1 MNMGGI
7 GPLEMILLGVIAL
20 IVVGPEK
27 LPEMAR
33 KAGKMIHDFRVYA
46 SGMTQELGIDQ
57 GLALG
62 ISAEDITGTPARAAP
77 ATPVYNGST
86 AASAA
91 PTAGVVA
98 TAVKSAAPARVD
110 ADSLLPPY

>member
-33 KAGKMIHDFRVYA
+33 KAGKMIHDFRIYA
-46 SGMTQELGIDQ
+46 SGVTQELGIDQ
-57 GLALG
+57 GLDLG
-62 ISAEDITGTPARAAP
+62 ISAEDITGAPARTAP
-77 ATPVYNGST
+77 ARPAHNGST
-86 AASAA
+86 AASAT
-91 PTAGVVA
+91 PAGGVA
-98 TAVKSAAPARVD
+98 TSPVKTAAQARAD
-110 ADSLLPPY
+110 ADSILPPY